1 MPAGTLKQLLFE
13 QNPIMSD
20 YTGMRR
26 WLFAA
31 SLVAAG
37 LFAGCESVPPGVE
50 PGPHGTIAYDVLIE
64 ASPPGARIEANQE
77 PVGNTPVHLKIFGD
91 KDGTFHDFG
100 SYYYVI
106 QAFPPN
112 TNLFVQTKV
121 YRTGHLFSP
130 EDMVPHEIHFD
141 MSQPSPVETPTY
153 SRRGNPYYYGPYY
166 GGPYYGPY
174 WGPGPWI
181 RPGPIP
187 VPVPH
192 PR

>member
-1 MPAGTLKQLLFE
+1 MNMKMKWISATAL
-13 QNPIMSD
+13 
-20 YTGMRR
+20 
-26 WLFAA
+26 A
-31 SLVAAG
+31 SL
-37 LFAGCESVPPGVE
+37 SVLTACHTLPPGAE
-50 PGPHGTIAYDVLIE
+50 PGPNGTMAYYVKIDATE
-64 ASPPGARIEANQE
+64 PGTRINANGQDIGTV
-77 PVGNTPVHLKIFGD
+77 PLTLKIYGD

-106 QAFPPN
+106 QAFPPS

-181 RPGPIP
+181 RPAPIP
-187 VPVPH
+187 VPFPGPH